1 MFSARSSLWLP
12 HSAPAQRS
20 HHRELPV
27 SRHSIGG
34 DNLRNQEMKSNVL
47 LMLTAAIWGFAFVA
61 QRVGMQYVG
70 AFTFNGVRFA
80 LGSLSLIPLIIF
92 FDKKRKTERTEETAS
107 ASALV
112 PGIIAGSILFLAASL
127 QQIGL
132 AYTTAGKA
140 AFITGLYI
148 VLVPL
153 FGILLKHR
161 IRLSTWAGVLLAVV
175 GLYFLSVNEDFSIAR
190 GDFLE
195 IIGAFFWAAHILTI
209 DYFTKKVDALKLSF
223 VQFAACAVLSTA
235 VALITEDISMA
246 GLSGALIPIL
256 YGGLFS
262 VGIAYTLQVVGQKHA
277 KPSHAAIILS
287 MESVFAALGGALLLS
302 ENLGGRGYLGC
313 ALMFAGMIMTQVQS
327 FGKSAETAE

>member
-1 MFSARSSLWLP
+1 MK
-12 HSAPAQRS
+12 
-20 HHRELPV
+20 
-27 SRHSIGG
+27 
-34 DNLRNQEMKSNVL
+34 NQEMKSNAL

-80 LGSLSLIPLIIF
+80 LGSLSLIPLIIYF
-92 FDKKRKTERTEETAS
+92 NKKRAAEKQEEAS
-107 ASALV
+107 SAGALI
-112 PGIIAGSILFLAASL
+112 PGIIAGSILFFGASF

-153 FGILLKHR
+153 FGIFLKHR
-161 IRLSTWAGVLLAVV
+161 IRLSTWAGVILAVI
-175 GLYFLSVNEDFSIAR
+175 GLYFLSVNEDFSIAK

-195 IIGAFFWAAHILTI
+195 IIGAFFWASHILVI

-223 VQFAACAVLSTA
+223 VQFAACAVLSMA
-235 VALITEDISMA
+235 VALIFEDISVP
-246 GLSGALIPIL
+246 GIGQALIPIL

-287 MESVFAALGGALLLS
+287 MEAVFAALGGALLLS

-313 ALMFAGMIMTQVQS
+313 ALMFAGMILTQVQS
-327 FGKSAETAE
+327 FGKSEDLKE